1 MFAGEVTFE
10 ANPPRFSSRGK
21 KLRDIFARS
30 NDAVTRLT
38 ANYGHQESDDGVA
51 SYMEYNAC

>member
-1 MFAGEVTFE
+1 MFAGEVTFQ

-30 NDAVTRLT
+30 QNAVTRLT
-38 ANYGHQESDDGVA
+38 VNYRHQESDDGAA